1 MTVTFSTL
9 FVGFILLDLVHF
21 GFPELET
28 LAAIIL
34 IICAFSAWYMLAA
47 IVLNDVSGREL
58 LKMGKPFI
66 KGE

>member
-1 MTVTFSTL
+1 MDGHSR
-9 FVGFILLDLVHF
+9 GRDH
-21 GFPELET
+21 

-58 LKMGKPFI
+58 LKVGKPFI